1 MQNTLAEFK
10 NIIDQTW
17 SNRFLM
23 NFSALYEKEKN
34 SSETL
39 TYTKSFE
46 PLIRYIMEN
55 NKKVKLAQTAK
66 GKITKIEVE
75 NVDAKMIY
83 SDYSDSNR
91 HDKKQSKVEKLVE

>member
-1 MQNTLAEFK
+1 M
-10 NIIDQTW
+10 IDQTW

-55 NKKVKLAQTAK
+55 NKKVKLDQTAK
-66 GKITKIEVE
+66 GKITRIEVE
-75 NVDAKMIY
+75 NVDAKLIY

-91 HDKKQSKVEKLVE
+91 HDKKQSKIEKLVE

>member
-10 NIIDQTW
+10 NIIEQTW

-23 NFSALYEKEKN
+23 NFSALYDKEKN
-34 SSETL
+34 SSDTL

-55 NKKVKLAQTAK
+55 NKKVKMTQTAK

-75 NVDAKMIY
+75 NVDAK
-83 SDYSDSNR
+83 
-91 HDKKQSKVEKLVE
+91 

>member
-1 MQNTLAEFK
+1 
-10 NIIDQTW
+10 
-17 SNRFLM
+17 M

-55 NKKVKLAQTAK
+55 NKKVKLAQAAK

-75 NVDAKMIY
+75 NVDAKLIY

-91 HDKKQSKVEKLVE
+91 HDKKQSKIEKLVE